1 MKGYKVLL
9 IGSFLL
15 LPNVSQALRCG
26 SELVEIGDLEEDVEA
41 ICGEP
46 YSAQTHTEIVGSSYN
61 TEARSYNGIN
71 GQFPNSSLG
80 AGVENFRQI
89 QITVDE
95 WIYDFGRSRMR
106 QFLRFENGRL
116 REIKNLSRG
125 HNRY

>member
-1 MKGYKVLL
+1 
-9 IGSFLL
+9 
-15 LPNVSQALRCG
+15 
-26 SELVEIGDLEEDVEA
+26 VEA

-61 TEARSYNGIN
+61 TDARSYNGIN

-125 HNRY
+125 RNR